1 MKGMNRTNLCLPGRA
16 EAPPGAILKGAK
28 TLAQMVAELGTI
40 KTIVRRWLR
49 RNHWDLWM
57 EHRASVEE
65 M

>member
-1 MKGMNRTNLCLPGRA
+1 
-16 EAPPGAILKGAK
+16 
-28 TLAQMVAELGTI
+28 MVAELGTI